1 MVVITC
7 YNSQTVLLQQH
18 LFCLLRTIIMNRLLH
33 SSYNCSLY
41 YSWCVRCRV
50 VYNILKV
57 DVGNL
62 VHRNVDYDDCSLDQD
77 SRDDHKK
84 DQD

>member
-1 MVVITC
+1 M
-7 YNSQTVLLQQH
+7 
-18 LFCLLRTIIMNRLLH
+18 
-33 SSYNCSLY
+33 
-41 YSWCVRCRV
+41 RCRV

-62 VHRNVDYDDCSLDQD
+62 VHRNVDYEDCSLDQD